1 MINFD
6 RKPDPK
12 TENEKVFDELQKKYE
27 KKFGKSYVFHVGTCN
42 TWEETLADIS
52 KRIMNNDP
60 QPEPEYEPGVDY

>member
-12 TENEKVFDELQKKYE
+12 SENEKAFDELQEKYE
-27 KKFGKSYVFHVGTCN
+27 KQFGKSYVFAVGTYN

-52 KRIMNNDP
+52 KRIKDNDP